1 MYFQQIR
8 VPGLGCFSYVLGCP
22 AAGEMIVVDP
32 KRDVDEYLQISRD
45 EGMRITCIIDTHV
58 HADHVSGAHELAA
71 RTGAPIA
78 MHPDSPVSFPFTPLP
93 EGTVLTAGSARLEVI
108 HTPGH
113 TPHSLSILVSD
124 LARSAEPWLILTGDL
139 LFVGDIGR
147 PDLVGEA
154 VLEEQIANLY
164 HSLFVKLGALP
175 DHLEVYPAHG
185 SGSLCGKG
193 MSPKTST
200 TLGYERRHNPRLQFD
215 SLEAFAAAMRQDFP
229 VRPKSFTHII
239 ATNAKGAP
247 LLERCP
253 RELALSVDEFTRHM
267 EAGAVIIDARDG
279 VAFGGGHIPGALNI
293 GLEKS
298 LANWVGMVV
307 DPKAQILLVVADAA
321 GFATM
326 RTELIRIGYD
336 NILGYLA
343 GGIQSWI
350 NAGRPVHRLT
360 QINAHELAE
369 RLKGGQPPRLVD
381 VRTPQEWAAGRIPGA
396 EHQPFTEIL
405 AACCTLPT
413 DEEIVVY
420 CGSGYRSNM
429 AGSFLR
435 QHGYANV
442 KSLAGGIL
450 AWTRSGRLLTQE
462 SSAPSATI

>member
-1 MYFQQIR
+1 
-8 VPGLGCFSYVLGCP
+8 
-22 AAGEMIVVDP
+22 
-32 KRDVDEYLQISRD
+32 
-45 EGMRITCIIDTHV
+45 
-58 HADHVSGAHELAA
+58 
-71 RTGAPIA
+71 
-78 MHPDSPVSFPFTPLP
+78 
-93 EGTVLTAGSARLEVI
+93 
-108 HTPGH
+108 
-113 TPHSLSILVSD
+113 
-124 LARSAEPWLILTGDL
+124 
-139 LFVGDIGR
+139 
-147 PDLVGEA
+147 
-154 VLEEQIANLY
+154 
-164 HSLFVKLGALP
+164 
-175 DHLEVYPAHG
+175 
-185 SGSLCGKG
+185 
-193 MSPKTST
+193 
-200 TLGYERRHNPRLQFD
+200 
-215 SLEAFAAAMRQDFP
+215 
-229 VRPKSFTHII
+229 
-239 ATNAKGAP
+239 
-247 LLERCP
+247 
-253 RELALSVDEFTRHM
+253 
-267 EAGAVIIDARDG
+267 
-279 VAFGGGHIPGALNI
+279 
-293 GLEKS
+293 
-298 LANWVGMVV
+298 
-307 DPKAQILLVVADAA
+307 VVADAA

-343 GGIQSWI
+343 GGIQAWI

-369 RLKGGQPPRLVD
+369 RLKGGQPLRLVD